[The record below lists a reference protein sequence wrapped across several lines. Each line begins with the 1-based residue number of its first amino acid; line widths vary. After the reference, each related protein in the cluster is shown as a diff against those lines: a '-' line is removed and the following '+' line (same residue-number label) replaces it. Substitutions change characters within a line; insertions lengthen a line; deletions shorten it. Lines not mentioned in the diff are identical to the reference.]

1 MSGLAAGRE
10 KRSNAGSK
18 MSSLLEAEEEDEFYK
33 TTYGGFNEVV
43 LYTGR
48 YSYTET
54 ASVMSVLTNCCLF

>member
-33 TTYGGFNEVV
+33 TTYGGFNEVN
-43 LYTGR
+43 TGFSIKR
-48 YSYTET
+48 
-54 ASVMSVLTNCCLF
+54 